1 MRSIQTQALD
11 ALARRSLHHDPEEL
25 RWLLDHGAKLD
36 KDAIMIT
43 TNTFAGSPASVS
55 PAVIAVLIQHEGI
68 QAFAGTRLLQQASR
82 YGQTEVVKMLLDAGA
97 DPNEEVPAPAHDWRE
112 GSTLALRG
120 AIIGRH
126 PEIVWLLLV
135 HGARADSVAGDGGR
149 GAVDLARRVGGRA
162 VVRLLEDHVGVKSK
176 M

>member
-1 MRSIQTQALD
+1 MRTIQTQALD
-11 ALARRSLHHDPEEL
+11 ALARRSIHNNPEEL

-36 KDAIMIT
+36 KNAIMMT

-55 PAVIAVLIQHEGI
+55 PAVVGVLIQHEGVG
-68 QAFAGTRLLQQASR
+68 AFAGTRTLQHAAR

-97 DPNEEVPAPAHDWRE
+97 DPNEEVPAPPHDWRE

-135 HGARADSVAGDGGR
+135 HGARVDRVAGDGGR
-149 GAVDLARRVGGRA
+149 GAVDLARRVGGRT
-162 VVRLLEDHVGVKSK
+162 VVRLLEDHVGMKSK
-176 M
+176 I